1 MSITSSKLPLN
12 LPTNRKFGLFFSA
25 VFLLLALKLYWHSD
39 STMSTLFFVGLASSF
54 LLVSIFTPQLLTPL
68 NKIWYYFGILLGR
81 IVSPIV
87 LGLIF
92 FLIITPIAL
101 IIRLAG
107 RDNLRLKKK
116 SVQTYWVDRLP
127 PGPAPDSFKNQY

>member
-1 MSITSSKLPLN
+1 MSSELPLN
-12 LPTNRKFGLFFSA
+12 LPTNRKFGFFFTV
-25 VFLLLALKLYWHSD
+25 VFLLVALWLYWHSN
-39 STMSTLFFVGLASSF
+39 STMSTLLFVVIASSF
-54 LLVSIFTPQLLTPL
+54 LLVSIFTPQFLTPL

-81 IVSPIV
+81 IASPVV

-101 IIRLAG
+101 VIRLQG

-116 SVQTYWVDRLP
+116 SVQTYWVDRSP
-127 PGPAPDSFKNQY
+127 PGPTADSFKNQY